1 MSFLISHTL
10 ESGTLLEGAEANDGS
25 RRVLIRYGWSW
36 SRAIR
41 VWYLP
46 YSRTKLSRR
55 STIDATTLH
64 LRARGFQVEIDIDDA
79 SMPLPAPSS
88 VAGRSTLREPSPVPP
103 SRR

>member
-25 RRVLIRYGWSW
+25 SKVLIRYGWSW

-41 VWYLP
+41 IWYLP

-55 STIDATTLH
+55 PTIDATTLH
-64 LRARGFQVEIDIDDA
+64 LRARGFQVEIDINDD
-79 SMPLPAPSS
+79 SMPLPAPSNI
-88 VAGRSTLREPSPVPP
+88 AGRSTRREPSPAPP